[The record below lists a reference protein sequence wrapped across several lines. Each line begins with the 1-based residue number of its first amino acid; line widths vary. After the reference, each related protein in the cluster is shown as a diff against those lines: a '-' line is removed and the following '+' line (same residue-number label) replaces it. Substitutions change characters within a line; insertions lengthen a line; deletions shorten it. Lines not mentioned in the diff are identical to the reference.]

1 MPKPL
6 GLASVSAS
14 SLPFLL
20 VKLVHDRVIRDT
32 DHLRLVIQMAKDG
45 EAEEKARWRA
55 MFESDIFVTGTDL
68 ANWAAAGEGDAAR
81 IPALLHQFHA
91 YLTGISSSEVS
102 SRGQADLTTVYGVA
116 IVAAEARL
124 AVVEG
129 RTVSA
134 VELATLASVD
144 EHTLRAAVKSGVIR
158 PLGPGRPMRFAA
170 DAARVYLYTRGV
182 RGFAAPEIP
191 PA

>member
-1 MPKPL
+1 MSKPL
-6 GLASVSAS
+6 RLACVSAV
-14 SLPFLL
+14 SLPLL
-20 VKLVHDRVIRDT
+20 LMKLVLDRATRDT

-45 EAEEKARWRA
+45 ESEEKARWRV
-55 MFESDIFVTGTDL
+55 MFESEVFVTAKDL
-68 ANWAAAGEGDAAR
+68 ANWAAAGEGDAAK
-81 IPALLHQFHA
+81 IPALLHHFRA

-170 DAARVYLYTRGV
+170 DVAHVYLYTRGV